1 MDETKGRFT
10 DEAESQK
17 SLDEEIPE
25 PQPAEEVP
33 ERVLGAGNPALYRDT
48 TGLEK
53 PAEKRGDVGEAEHVL
68 ELERKAVRSP
78 TQRG

>member
-1 MDETKGRFT
+1 MEEKKGRFT

-17 SLDEEIPE
+17 SLDEEIHDT
-25 PQPAEEVP
+25 QPADEVP

-48 TGLEK
+48 TGLQN
-53 PAEKRGDVGEAEHVL
+53 PAEQSTDTGEAERVL